1 MEEQSMTDP
10 IVIIEPTELN
20 VEPGGQAR
28 VEVTI
33 RNTGS
38 IVENYRVDVVGE
50 VAGQGP
56 PEWAQVHPP
65 EVSVYPKEKGTAIV
79 VLAPPAGI
87 ATGSGRF
94 PFGIR
99 VISTVPPHA
108 SAVAEG
114 DVEVGRMFGLQAT
127 ITPLTSTGRWRGRH
141 LLKYTNWGNA
151 PVRLRL
157 SARDPDERLGFLL
170 EPTDLELPLGGSST
184 ARLTVR
190 TRKPFLRGT
199 PARLPFE
206 VIGEQDQPGLPAA
219 TPLPGDPRRPVLNA
233 VLVQK
238 PILSRASVAVA
249 GLAVLVAAGAVLL
262 AVKAPKNSAP
272 PEATGLPDPP
282 TGIQAQ
288 PNGATEVDV
297 SWQLIPNVASYQ
309 VITRLAGKNV
319 DTQTVRSPT
328 QVFKAKGLTPNTVYC
343 FTVQSVRDPT
353 HLSSATRVRCV
364 QTAPAG
370 SSTSVVASSGG
381 PSSGATSSGVTSS
394 SAPPSSNPASSP
406 TGSPSAPSG
415 SAASSG
421 TSTGSNGQPLFGPN
435 DYVVLIG
442 EFRGPNA
449 QQGANTEKFKVSSQ
463 GFTPDGVLDTTD
475 YPGMTILG
483 DPVIN
488 GFWAA
493 YAGPFDE
500 NTARAQQT
508 SCVNITSDNCV
519 VAKPGPSQ

>member
-1 MEEQSMTDP
+1 MTDP

-79 VLAPPAGI
+79 VLAPPAGL

-127 ITPLTSTGRWRGRH
+127 ITPMTSTGRWRGRH

-170 EPTDLELPLGGSST
+170 EPTDLELPLGGSAT

-206 VIGEQDQPGLPAA
+206 VIGEQDRARTRGRRRRCPAIRAARCSTPCSSRSRSCPG
-219 TPLPGDPRRPVLNA
+219 PVL
-233 VLVQK
+233 
-238 PILSRASVAVA
+238 PSPGSPS
-249 GLAVLVAAGAVLL
+249 LVAAGAVLL
-262 AVKAPKNSAP
+262 AVKAPKNSPP
-272 PEATGLPDPP
+272 PEVSGLPDPP
-282 TGIQAQ
+282 TGIAAQ
-288 PNGATEVDV
+288 PNGGHRGRCELAARPERAR
-297 SWQLIPNVASYQ
+297 P
-309 VITRLAGKNV
+309 TR
-319 DTQTVRSPT
+319 
-328 QVFKAKGLTPNTVYC
+328 
-343 FTVQSVRDPT
+343 
-353 HLSSATRVRCV
+353 
-364 QTAPAG
+364 
-370 SSTSVVASSGG
+370 
-381 PSSGATSSGVTSS
+381 
-394 SAPPSSNPASSP
+394 
-406 TGSPSAPSG
+406 
-415 SAASSG
+415 
-421 TSTGSNGQPLFGPN
+421 
-435 DYVVLIG
+435 
-442 EFRGPNA
+442 
-449 QQGANTEKFKVSSQ
+449 
-463 GFTPDGVLDTTD
+463 
-475 YPGMTILG
+475 
-483 DPVIN
+483 
-488 GFWAA
+488 
-493 YAGPFDE
+493 
-500 NTARAQQT
+500 
-508 SCVNITSDNCV
+508 
-519 VAKPGPSQ
+519 